1 MDYQSGLRGFRP
13 SGVKPPGSIEMSCAT
28 TSSTSPKASEACL
41 RRRRGDGFGNVPFSV
56 LGILHWDI
64 LQLYRSILDA
74 FAPPAELTG
83 LPAWASTL
91 GDWTTA
97 CWTMTANCWGT
108 R

>member
-1 MDYQSGLRGFRP
+1 M
-13 SGVKPPGSIEMSCAT
+13 GSAM
-28 TSSTSPKASEACL
+28 
-41 RRRRGDGFGNVPFSV
+41 FHFSV

-108 R
+108 PVHYRDARTEDIIPRVLTRIPA